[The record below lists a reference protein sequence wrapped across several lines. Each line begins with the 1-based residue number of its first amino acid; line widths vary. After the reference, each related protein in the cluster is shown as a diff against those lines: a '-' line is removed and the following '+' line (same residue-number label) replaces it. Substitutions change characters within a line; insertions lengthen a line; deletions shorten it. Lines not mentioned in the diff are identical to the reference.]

1 MVSGGTVLGDLSSLK
16 TCFQGYTSE
25 IGNLSS
31 SWKGLSFDNLNSK
44 ANEFCSEYSSAI
56 SNQMDAFA
64 SACDLYVEYQTC
76 KTNLS
81 IAQNNYNQAVA
92 NKDSSAITNYG
103 NQITSYST
111 NLSTLKSQIESL
123 LASASSVQ
131 FQATSTTTGN
141 FTDLSGLGTPSFG
154 SFAKQETFVA
164 SNGLK
169 MEYYLYQPDYG
180 QDVTG
185 LPVMM
190 YMHGG
195 GSDNSISSL
204 LSRGLSKALN
214 EKTINPSGIVI
225 IPFIKDFTDKK
236 TVPALKE
243 LTDYV
248 VETYHADPNRISV
261 SGHSYGGITTYRLIN
276 AYPDYYAAAIPISGW
291 TDEVSDSFKNVKIW
305 AFNGKLDTGSHTSWS
320 GAVNAVDKI
329 NNMGGNATLYTYEK
343 YGHGYVQDK
352 TYEGEF
358 ESPDGDTVSPLE
370 WAFRQK
376 KETTNV

>member
-1 MVSGGTVLGDLSSLK
+1 MVSGGQVDNDYNGISSLFEK
-16 TCFQGYTSE
+16 YNSTISELASSWSGASYDNLVSKSTSFSSDY
-25 IGNLSS
+25 IGNL
-31 SWKGLSFDNLNSK
+31 NS
-44 ANEFCSEYSSAI
+44 
-56 SNQMDAFA
+56 QMNYFA
-64 SACDLYVEYQTC
+64 RACDLYNDYQTA
-76 KTNLS
+76 KTNL
-81 IAQNNYNQAVA
+81 NNAYSNYHAAVN

-123 LASASSVQ
+123 LASACSVQ
-131 FQATSTTTGN
+131 FQAASTTTGS
-141 FTDLSGLGTPSFG
+141 FTDLSGLGTPSWG

-169 MEYYLYQPDYG
+169 LEYYLYQPDYG
-180 QDVTG
+180 QDVSG

-214 EKTINPSGIVI
+214 EQTINPSGIVI
-225 IPFIKDFTDKK
+225 IPFIKNFTDKK

-248 VETYHADPNRISV
+248 VETYNADPDRISV
-261 SGHSYGGITTYRLIN
+261 SGHSYGAITTYRLIN

-305 AFNGKLDTGSHTSWS
+305 AFNGKLDTGTHTSWS

-329 NNMGGNATLYTYEK
+329 NNMGGNATLYTYEG

-376 KETTNV
+376 KETTNA